1 MIFQSLKVS
10 EHGLSSVW
18 RWNKRTAPLEIA
30 ILNFTRKKGFK
41 NYFTLYWFYC
51 QYLYNW
57 IGNKFLQLTSPS
69 PYKYIN
75 NINQICIHN
84 HLWWIAWLYVRVGI
98 LLPCGKHLFDRIISL
113 RGEVWAHNTS
123 LTPPLLFKVPVPSQD
138 SGRLCMCI
146 MGIDFTSSYNFDI
159 WFWNCSDSNC
169 GIFCFPLKYLYKIVT
184 EKCDKTITV
193 DSLF

>member
-1 MIFQSLKVS
+1 MNFI
-10 EHGLSSVW
+10 GLCRDLSIIESVRAW
-18 RWNKRTAPLEIA
+18 FVKCMKMKQMHWPIGNC
-30 ILNFTRKKGFK
+30 NFKFHMQKGFK

-57 IGNKFLQLTSPS
+57 IRNKFLQLISPS

-84 HLWWIAWLYVRVGI
+84 HLWWISWLYVRVGI

-123 LTPPLLFKVPVPSQD
+123 LTPPFFLSA
-138 SGRLCMCI
+138 CI
-146 MGIDFTSSYNFDI
+146 KPG
-159 WFWNCSDSNC
+159 
-169 GIFCFPLKYLYKIVT
+169 
-184 EKCDKTITV
+184 
-193 DSLF
+193 